1 MSGSA
6 AIVGIR
12 LSWRVAAG
20 KPGPGGC
27 DGRGGGGAVGAAPLR
42 KPVQRRPRSSRPMQ
56 IDERPRL
63 QGRQVRRAP
72 IFTRYIEPEDL

>member
-27 DGRGGGGAVGAAPLR
+27 DGRGGGGGRRGAATETGPATSAIFPTNADR
-42 KPVQRRPRSSRPMQ
+42 WKAAPS
-56 IDERPRL
+56 
-63 QGRQVRRAP
+63 RAP
-72 IFTRYIEPEDL
+72 SSAGTHIHSVYRAWRP